1 VASIRPIPGA
11 LGILHL
17 GEEMM
22 LFELLVALLEI
33 IHVVFTADETQMR
46 HLTNEEI
53 WRRDNALFHEK
64 RPKLLGDLE

>member
-1 VASIRPIPGA
+1 M
-11 LGILHL
+11 HL
-17 GEEMM
+17 EEEMM
-22 LFELLVALLEI
+22 LSELLIALPEK
-33 IHVVFTADETQMR
+33 IHVVFTADETQM